1 MKRRTTSMNKDFL
14 IAQLNEARHNTK
26 TQYTIIEATRPKLEV
41 VGRVGFISLPKA
53 YFHFVSVQGIMYEI
67 DFDRVTSVTM
77 SPKAIPTPTHTPE
90 YTPSDKVPP
99 HARKM
104 TRQEATAVM
113 EYPPASMTTEL
124 ALLREEMP
132 WFDQFLNTH
141 IGCETIDTT
150 HPNMPILRPCEVPLD
165 HPDYHATCRLCVN
178 KPSDITSIQDI
189 YADWERKEIIRAFS
203 EIEEDIKG
211 NLTTDDVSDWLA
223 SRFSVAQAL
232 VLDDRDFLFRD
243 KQGDVLQALRSY
255 LINEIDR
262 MLGL

>member
-1 MKRRTTSMNKDFL
+1 MNRDFL
-14 IAQLNEARHNTK
+14 IAQLNEARHNTP
-26 TQYTIIEATRPKLEV
+26 THYTVVEAKRPKLEV

-53 YFHFVSVQGIMYEI
+53 YFRFVSVQGIMYEI

-77 SPKAIPTPTHTPE
+77 SPKATTKITPNKDIPTPE
-90 YTPSDKVPP
+90 YTPTDEVPP
-99 HARKM
+99 TARKM

-132 WFDQFLNTH
+132 WFDQFLNTK

-150 HPNMPILRPCEVPLD
+150 HPDIPILRPCEIPLD
-165 HPDYHATCRLCVN
+165 HHYASACRLCVKRN
-178 KPSDITSIQDI
+178 YAYLIHQD
-189 YADWERKEIIRAFS
+189 YYEWERKEIIKAFS
-203 EIEEDIKG
+203 EIEEYIKG
-211 NLTTDDVSDWLA
+211 NLVTDDVSDWLA

-243 KQGDVLQALRSY
+243 KQGDVLQALRYY
-255 LINEIDR
+255 LRNEIDR